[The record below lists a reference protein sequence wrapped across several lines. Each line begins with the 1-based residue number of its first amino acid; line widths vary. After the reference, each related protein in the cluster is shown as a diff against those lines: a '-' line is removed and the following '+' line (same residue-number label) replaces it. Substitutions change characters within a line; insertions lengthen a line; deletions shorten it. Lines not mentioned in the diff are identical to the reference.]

1 MFLGLGP
8 VARYELTT
16 TARRGRYYFARTAY
30 GMCLLYSFTTQFMG
44 FERAFPEGATPE
56 QVRRFTEDAFIAF
69 GGIQGY
75 ALLALI
81 PALVAGA
88 IADDY
93 QRKTLHYLLAS
104 RLTSAEI
111 VFGKLTARLLH
122 AATFVALG
130 IPVVCLL
137 ALHGGLNPE
146 NVFYVYLGTL
156 TTSLLLA
163 SVSILISIV
172 ARRPRDAILIT
183 YGLEAV
189 WLILPP
195 ALEPTARYF
204 DGVIGWIEPVNR
216 WVMATNPLVVWQ
228 EATDRYSRAFG
239 PTPPWLTALWASRFT
254 TDFYW
259 MVGLQAGCALILLLL
274 AIVGLRPLRGTSWPG
289 SHPRRGWWARLI
301 GALETIAKARAA
313 APLTRN
319 EILRE
324 PRNRRACGDDPML
337 WKELH
342 TSAGGGLKWLRSR
355 PVLLFFGVLLGCYL
369 LDVSYPILI
378 QILEGRWAR
387 AIGSDVYDALR
398 GPIAALAV
406 LGMLAVAAAAA
417 ISVTGER
424 EQDTWTSLATTLLR
438 ADEIIRAKQLG
449 ALWSA
454 WRVWL
459 ALLTLW
465 LAGIVLGGIH
475 PLSAAASALF
485 IAFTAWLVAS
495 IGVMASAAAKNSTR
509 ALVVTFVVV
518 LGCMTILQ
526 WHTAVWD
533 LQIPY
538 SRPPARTAPS
548 YMPAPGAWNAVSPAM
563 MHALIYGLIGVLFG
577 SAATRRL
584 RATWGR

>member
-8 VARYELTT
+8 VARFELTT
-16 TARRGRYYFARTAY
+16 TARRGRFYLARTAY
-30 GMCLLYSFTTQFMG
+30 GLCLLYTFTTQFMG
-44 FERAFPEGATPE
+44 FERSFPDGATPE
-56 QVRRFTEDAFIAF
+56 QVRRFTENAFISF
-69 GGIQGY
+69 GATQGF

-104 RLTSAEI
+104 RLRSAEI
-111 VFGKLTARLLH
+111 ILGKLAARLVH
-122 AATFVALG
+122 VGTFVALG

-146 NVFYVYLGTL
+146 NVFYVYAGTL
-156 TTSLLLA
+156 TTSLFLA
-163 SVSILISIV
+163 GLSIVISIV

-183 YGLEAV
+183 YGLEAA
-189 WLILPP
+189 WLMVPP
-195 ALEPTARYF
+195 AIAPIARYF
-204 DGVIGWIEPVNR
+204 DGTIAWVEPVNR
-216 WVMATNPLVVWQ
+216 WILATNPLVIWQ
-228 EATDRYSRAFG
+228 EATDRPVFG
-239 PTPPWLTALWASRFT
+239 RNPPWLTALWTSRFT
-254 TDFYW
+254 TEFYW
-259 MVGLQAGCALILLLL
+259 MVGLQAICGLLFLLL

-289 SHPRRGWWARLI
+289 SHPGRGWWARLI
-301 GALETIAKARAA
+301 AAVESLAKARVA

-342 TSAGGGLKWLRSR
+342 TSAGGGVKWLRSR

-369 LDVSYPILI
+369 LDVSYPILSQVLAGHWRVDFGS
-378 QILEGRWAR
+378 QI
-387 AIGSDVYDALR
+387 YDALR
-398 GPIAALAV
+398 GPITALAM
-406 LGMLAVAAAAA
+406 LGLLSVAAAAA

-424 EQDTWTSLATTLLR
+424 EQDTWTSLATTLLGP
-438 ADEIIRAKQLG
+438 DEIIRAKQLG

-459 ALLTLW
+459 ALVTLW
-465 LAGIVLGGIH
+465 VAGVVFGGIH
-475 PLSAAASALF
+475 PLSVTVSALF
-485 IAFTAWLVAS
+485 LAFTAWMIAS
-495 IGVMASAAAKNSTR
+495 IGVMASSGAQNSTR
-509 ALVVTFVVV
+509 ALVVTFVIVI
-518 LGCMTILQ
+518 GCMSYLQ
-526 WHTAVWD
+526 WYSAMWD

-538 SRPPARTAPS
+538 AGSAERSERYYAPPIGVWDAIP
-548 YMPAPGAWNAVSPAM
+548 PAM
-563 MHALIYGLIGVLFG
+563 MHALSYGLIGALCGWV
-577 SAATRRL
+577 AARRL